1 MKRTVTNLFIMFCA
15 ALGVVV
21 SLVLTYK
28 HYRPELDIGC
38 GFERSGCTGILNSSY
53 GAIGP
58 VPTALIGLGMYL
70 VFLVLTR
77 LRGKALAQL
86 RTAEAQQARAYA
98 SSGLE
103 TPLGEE
109 AGEVPPS
116 VAPAAPVID
125 TASAPRATVKQTD
138 RLIWGLALCA
148 FGVSWWLQYKALFV
162 LQGFCPWCFTSA
174 ILVTLIF
181 LCASWD
187 FLIDGRELTG
197 EHKLLGAVSA
207 FIFVLLAFMYGP
219 TIRDQYQMNKGNGIV
234 STPLVPKPLTK
245 ELVFPPNTHVKGNP
259 KAPVT
264 IVEFADYECPT
275 CGRAVEMLDKALA
288 DHPNQLQLGFRNMP
302 LPGIPDHKWNKEA
315 AAAAEAAGLQGK
327 FWEMHDLLFK
337 RQEQQ
342 LPKNNFLP
350 AQYDDWAKE
359 LNLDVEKF
367 RFSRESEAIK
377 KRVQKDAQDG
387 SDTGLQGTPTYFI
400 IRGDEITKIGNTKKM
415 KARLDDPN
423 DTIWKAK

>member
-1 MKRTVTNLFIMFCA
+1 MKRTVTNFFIMLCA
-15 ALGVVV
+15 ALGVVD

-28 HYRPELDIGC
+28 HYRPEVDIGC

-53 GAIGP
+53 GVVAH
-58 VPTALIGLGMYL
+58 VPTALIGLGMYV

-77 LRGKALAQL
+77 LRGRALSEL
-86 RTAEAQQARAYA
+86 RRAEAQQARAYA
-98 SSGLE
+98 SSGAE
-103 TPLGEE
+103 NTSAEE
-109 AGEVPPS
+109 AGEVPDS
-116 VAPAAPVID
+116 AATAAPVID
-125 TASAPRATVKQTD
+125 AAAAPRAAVKQTD

-148 FGVSWWLQYKALFV
+148 FGVSWWLQYAALFI

-219 TIRDQYQMNKGNGIV
+219 TILDQYHLNKMP
-234 STPLVPKPLTK
+234 PLPIAHDKPTR
-245 ELVFPPNTHVKGNP
+245 ELVFPPDTHVKGDP

-275 CGRAVEMLDKALA
+275 CAKTVEMLDKALV
-288 DHPNQLQLGFRNMP
+288 DHPKGLQLGFRNMP
-302 LPGIPDHKWNKEA
+302 LPLAEHKWNKEA

-337 RQEQQ
+337 RQELQ
-342 LPKNNFLP
+342 LPKNNFDP
-350 AQYDDWAKE
+350 AEYDNWAKE
-359 LNLDVEKF
+359 LNLNVEKF
-367 RFSRESEAIK
+367 HADRESDAIE
-377 KRVQKDAQDG
+377 KRVQKDAQDAAAA
-387 SDTGLQGTPTYFI
+387 GLQGTPTFYI
-400 IRGDEITKIGNTKKM
+400 VRGNDIQMQGSYKKM
-415 KARLDDPN
+415 KAVLENPN
-423 DTIWKAK
+423 DPMWQK